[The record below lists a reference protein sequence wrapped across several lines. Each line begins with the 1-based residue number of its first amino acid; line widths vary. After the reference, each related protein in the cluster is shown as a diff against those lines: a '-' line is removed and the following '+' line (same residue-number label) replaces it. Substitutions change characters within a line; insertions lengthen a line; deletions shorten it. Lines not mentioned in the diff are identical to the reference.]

1 MGLRWIWLR
10 AVGLAAAFGVALL
23 WAGALEAQDQASDKP
38 AGAVEQAV
46 KDGRRLGKIKNQEL
60 NEPTM
65 VVKLDI
71 KSSLPHDQSSYT
83 QGLFFYQGCLF
94 ESRGLYG
101 RSALSKYEFGL
112 SQAPSLL
119 QNYILGDEY
128 FAEGAVEAGGEIYL
142 LTWLEGTVF
151 VLDPQSLK
159 LKRRASYQGEGWGLA
174 YDGQRLWRS
183 DGSERLYP
191 HRVGDFAPAGRP
203 LIVRDGRRP
212 LTGLNELEWD
222 PRSGLMLAN
231 VYGLDLVAVIDMSSG
246 RLRCWLDARPL
257 RALAEAEAIWAPQ
270 GHDYDVVLNGLAL
283 GPGGLWLTGKLWPR
297 LFQAFWPPAELL
309 SSGEL
314 KK

>member
-1 MGLRWIWLR
+1 MGFRRICLR
-10 AVGLAAAFGVALL
+10 AAALAAALGLALL
-23 WAGALEAQDQASDKP
+23 GAGALEAQDKASGP
-38 AGAVEQAV
+38 AEGAVEQAL
-46 KDGRRLGKIKNQEL
+46 KDGQRLGKIKNQEL
-60 NEPTM
+60 SEPTL

-71 KSSLPHDQSSYT
+71 KSSQPHDQSSYT
-83 QGLFFYQGCLF
+83 QGLFFYQGRLF

-101 RSALSKYEFGL
+101 RSALSQYEFSL
-112 SQAPSLL
+112 FQAPSLL
-119 QNYILGDEY
+119 QSYVLGDEY
-128 FAEGAVEAGGEIYL
+128 FAEGAAEAAGEIYL

-159 LKRRASYQGEGWGLA
+159 LKRRASYKGEGWGLA

-231 VYGLDLVAVIDMSSG
+231 VYGLDMVAVIDMSSG

-257 RALAEAEAIWAPQ
+257 RALAEAEAVWAPQ
-270 GHDYDVVLNGLAL
+270 GNDYDVVLNGLAL

-297 LFQAFWPPAELL
+297 LFQALWPPAELL
-309 SSGEL
+309 GSGEL
-314 KK
+314 KN